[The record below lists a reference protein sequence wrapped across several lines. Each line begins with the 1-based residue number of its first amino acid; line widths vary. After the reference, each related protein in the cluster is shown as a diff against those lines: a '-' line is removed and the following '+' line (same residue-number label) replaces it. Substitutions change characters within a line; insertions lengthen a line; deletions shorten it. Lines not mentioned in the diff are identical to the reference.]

1 MNSNHHGGSPE
12 VNLLNC
18 CSTRRAQQIPLFPPL
33 PKGDDRGI
41 SLRAFSGLDSAVQR
55 QRKWIYSAGLLFI
68 VALLAGFGLAYP
80 NTAAAAEAT
89 SATIKLDFIVGGK
102 HAPWFVALEKG
113 FYAKRGLNPT
123 IQASTGSADTVRTIG
138 AGGAD
143 FGFADIGTTI
153 VAKSRGT
160 PVQIAGQFGYVPA
173 TVLWRE
179 DTPIKKLKDLEGKSY
194 AISPGQ
200 AQWYLMPAYC
210 RINKVDY
217 KAIRIQET
225 AAPLQPAA
233 LVAKKAD
240 FIVMYRA
247 SNDEVAELAAG
258 RQGIKLNRI
267 FMKDTGLD
275 IYGTGLIVK
284 DEDLK
289 KRPEL
294 VRAYVE
300 ATLEG
305 LRYAR
310 DHQEE
315 ALKILLKHKPELDP
329 VLTTLQLKNALTEVF
344 LPLESV
350 NIAMGY
356 MKPDIM
362 DKTVRVVNEYFD
374 VGRKVT
380 AREVF
385 TNQFTKR

>member
-1 MNSNHHGGSPE
+1 MRRGNRLGSGIFGA
-12 VNLLNC
+12 VFLVLL
-18 CSTRRAQQIPLFPPL
+18 
-33 PKGDDRGI
+33 
-41 SLRAFSGLDSAVQR
+41 AVG
-55 QRKWIYSAGLLFI
+55 AGLWR
-68 VALLAGFGLAYP
+68 
-80 NTAAAAEAT
+80 AAQAVAAEAT
-89 SATIKLDFIVGGK
+89 SATIKLDFIIGGK
-102 HAPWFVALEKG
+102 HAPWFVALDKG

-160 PVQIAGQFGYVPA
+160 PVQIAAQFGYVPA
-173 TVLWRE
+173 TILWRE
-179 DTPIKKLKDLEGKSY
+179 DTNIKKLQDLEGKSY

-210 RINKVDY
+210 RINKIDY

-247 SNDEVAELAAG
+247 SNDEVAELAATK
-258 RQGIKLNRI
+258 QGIKLNRI
-267 FMKDTGLD
+267 YMKDTGLD
-275 IYGTGLIVK
+275 IYGTGLIIK

-294 VRAYVE
+294 ARAYVD

-350 NIAMGY
+350 NINIGY

-374 VGRKVT
+374 IGRKVT
-380 AREVF
+380 AKEVY
-385 TNQFTKR
+385 TNQFIKR